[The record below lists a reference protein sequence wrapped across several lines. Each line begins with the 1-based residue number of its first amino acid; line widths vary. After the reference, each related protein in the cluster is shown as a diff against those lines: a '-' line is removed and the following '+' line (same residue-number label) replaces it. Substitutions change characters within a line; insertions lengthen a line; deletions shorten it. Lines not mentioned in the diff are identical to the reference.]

1 MGLELIDDE
10 EEVLHFHPHWKTI
23 LGPVLLAVLVAAVAI
38 VGIVFITNLTAREI
52 LGGAGIVLI
61 VLILALPLVRWACT
75 DYILT
80 SRRFVLRIGILNR
93 HGRDIPLNRVNDVSF
108 DHGLIDRILRCG
120 KLTVESAGERG
131 QIVLRAI
138 PRVEHVQNEMYRLIE
153 EEQQRLYHGDDED
166 EDAPRRPADA

>member
-1 MGLELIDDE
+1 MGLELIEDE

-23 LGPVLLAVLVAAVAI
+23 LGPLLLALLVAAVTIAG
-38 VGIVFITNLTAREI
+38 VVFIGNGTARMVV
-52 LGGAGIVLI
+52 GGAGIVL
-61 VLILALPLVRWACT
+61 VVVILAVPMTRWACT

-80 SRRFVLRIGILNR
+80 TRRFVLRIGILNR

-131 QIVLRAI
+131 QLVLRSI

-153 EEQQRLYHGDDED
+153 EEQQRLYRGDDDE
-166 EDAPRRPADA
+166 EDAPRRPRV

>member
-1 MGLELIDDE
+1 MGLELIEDE

-23 LGPVLLAVLVAAVAI
+23 LGPLLLAIVVAAVAI
-38 VGIVFITNLTAREI
+38 AGIVFIDNGTARTI

-61 VLILALPLVRWACT
+61 VVILALPLIRWACT

-80 SRRFVLRIGILNR
+80 TRRFVLRIGILNR

-108 DHGLIDRILRCG
+108 DHGLVDRILRCG

-131 QIVLRAI
+131 QIVLRNI
-138 PRVEHVQNEMYRLIE
+138 PRVEHVQNELYRLIE
-153 EEQQRLYHGDDED
+153 DEQQRLYRGDDED
-166 EDAPRRPADA
+166 EHAPRRPADA

>member
-1 MGLELIDDE
+1 MALELIEDE
-10 EEVLHFHPHWKTI
+10 EEILHFHPHWKTI
-23 LGPVLLAVLVAAVAI
+23 LGPLALAVLVAAVAI
-38 VGIVFITNLTAREI
+38 VGIVFIDNTIAREVI
-52 LGGAGIVLI
+52 GGIAIVLL
-61 VLILALPLVRWACT
+61 VVILALPLIRWACT

-108 DHGLIDRILRCG
+108 DHGLIDRILGCG

-131 QIVLRAI
+131 QIVLKEI

-153 EEQQRLYHGDDED
+153 EEQQRLYHGDDD
-166 EDAPRRPADA
+166 DQPAAPKSADA